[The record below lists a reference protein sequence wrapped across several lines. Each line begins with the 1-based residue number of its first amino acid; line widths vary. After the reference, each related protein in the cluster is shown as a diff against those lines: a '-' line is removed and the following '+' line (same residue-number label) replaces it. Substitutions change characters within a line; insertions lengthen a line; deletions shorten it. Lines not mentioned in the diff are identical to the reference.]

1 MKQVQKHLWMVWPC
15 QSSSLGTSMPLMR
28 TTWLRVGTSFLN
40 LSALCASQLLAASSV
55 WKRCWIHLFH
65 ASINPYGIR
74 VSSIKEGNVKLQHCH
89 DKNQWWRQL
98 RRSVMSIFASIAES
112 KASSGNKKHQCLQHS
127 LKLKERMQSCNTRP
141 QQRTRLVFHPHKYR
155 LCNWKEK
162 QRPSIKKIKIQVS
175 VI

>member
-74 VSSIKEGNVKLQHCH
+74 VSSIKEDNVKLQHCH

-98 RRSVMSIFASIAES
+98 RRSAMSIFASIAES
-112 KASSGNKKHQCLQHS
+112 KASSGNKKTPMPAAQLETEGKNAKLQYKTPTEDPIS
-127 LKLKERMQSCNTRP
+127 LPSP
-141 QQRTRLVFHPHKYR
+141 Q
-155 LCNWKEK
+155 
-162 QRPSIKKIKIQVS
+162 I
-175 VI
+175 